1 MSILT
6 QTVKALL
13 KLQPLVRN
21 ISSHMYTYICIIY
34 NHYSEH
40 FILHPHLQPRPQAL
54 KIRQGQRPKK
64 SLVKIARTCPVAHT
78 HTENSVSGNNRIRP
92 LTYAYHRTS
101 LYTHHHGR
109 C

>member
-21 ISSHMYTYICIIY
+21 ISSHMYTYICTYTIITV
-34 NHYSEH
+34 NIII
-40 FILHPHLQPRPQAL
+40 FILHPHLQPRPQAFE
-54 KIRQGQRPKK
+54 IRQRRRPKK
-64 SLVKIARTCPVAHT
+64 SLARTCPVAHT
-78 HTENSVSGNNRIRP
+78 HTENGVLGNNRIHP
-92 LTYAYHRTS
+92 LTYVYHCTS